1 MELGASLRQKV
12 LNDILPLVEKPGRYI
27 GGEHNSVS
35 KPWDSVST
43 RFLFAFPDVY
53 DVGMSYLGL
62 RVLYHLINQREDALC
77 ERAFA
82 PWPDMEALM
91 RSNGIPLYSL
101 ESFTPA
107 RRFDIIGFTLQ
118 YELNYTNVLN
128 MLDLS
133 NIPVR
138 SSDRD
143 ESHPLIIAGGPVVY
157 NPEPMADFIDAFVIG
172 DGEEVINEILDMM
185 ASNDRSR
192 DRLGLLKEL
201 AQIEG
206 VYVPRFYDIRYSGL
220 SVSSFSADAGVPDRI
235 VPRRVRDLE
244 SVPFPDEVI
253 VPLVDTVH
261 DRAMVELL
269 GMREVAGSVRQGSYI
284 GRFESAGRRQFAS
297 TYLVSW
303 ILLGTTR
310 YR

>member
-1 MELGASLRQKV
+1 
-12 LNDILPLVEKPGRYI
+12 
-27 GGEHNSVS
+27 
-35 KPWDSVST
+35 
-43 RFLFAFPDVY
+43 
-53 DVGMSYLGL
+53 
-62 RVLYHLINQREDALC
+62 
-77 ERAFA
+77 
-82 PWPDMEALM
+82 
-91 RSNGIPLYSL
+91 
-101 ESFTPA
+101 
-107 RRFDIIGFTLQ
+107 
-118 YELNYTNVLN
+118 

-269 GMREVAGSVRQGSYI
+269 GWRGCRFCQAGI
-284 GRFESAGRRQFAS
+284 
-297 TYLVSW
+297 
-303 ILLGTTR
+303 I
-310 YR
+310 